1 MEKLLLLRGDQCL
14 GQTLRYVGPRIAARG
29 PGLEEGGSGGKGSV
43 EGVKEDG
50 ERLAARGLLQFCL
63 I

>member
-1 MEKLLLLRGDQCL
+1 LWDRVL
-14 GQTLRYVGPRIAARG
+14 GSWLMARG

-50 ERLAARGLLQFCL
+50 ERLAARGSLQFCL